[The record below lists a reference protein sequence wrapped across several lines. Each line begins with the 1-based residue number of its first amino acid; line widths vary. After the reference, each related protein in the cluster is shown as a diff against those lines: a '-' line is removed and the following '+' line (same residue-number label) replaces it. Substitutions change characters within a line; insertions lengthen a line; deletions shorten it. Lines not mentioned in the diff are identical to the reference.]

1 MNRQFRDSVWRAG
14 FKPVEEFVDFENK
27 LRTILGLG
35 SRYAPA
41 RLAIGRS
48 LVESMPPKPLTRDC
62 TFGKPIAGE
71 NLFGD
76 EIDLWISTLIMDG
89 GLQEG
94 ATVDDFRDLVEAHWA
109 RGMRLLCDELE
120 ECENDEARFL
130 IRLASFLPEE
140 STGDGAMPV
149 GMQGEVRLQVGA
161 ASRTYEKGLS
171 VDFALNGPGDS
182 PHIALMGKIGSGKTT
197 TGVEIVRQI
206 VEKTNIP
213 FLMIDPKGEFVNGED
228 VVGYMADMGVDVQA
242 IEVGQNPIPLDFL
255 PGRQVGSV
263 SVQNAAMQM
272 RDSIALCCKG
282 AGDIQKDLLRT
293 AVEKVIDADS
303 ARDLDAIKTQ
313 YRFELESH
321 DKKHDSIMSR
331 LNELTGLHCF
341 SPDMSASS
349 FFGRSWVISLKALGT
364 EEVKRLVILLLLD
377 ALKAFLLSQSDAPIS
392 YGFRS
397 LRHLLVIDEA
407 RRILGEKKYLS
418 LADLVRQ
425 GRSKGGVVMLL
436 SQDPSDFEGQT
447 DDFTTQ
453 LGTCIAFACSQT
465 QRGLKALQGVY
476 GRKVQPSEFSDTY
489 LPKGVA
495 FVKLPGRYPERI
507 TCWE

>member
-1 MNRQFRDSVWRAG
+1 MNRQFKESVWRAG
-14 FKPVEEFVDFENK
+14 FKPVEEFVEFEST
-27 LRTILGLG
+27 LRTVLGLG
-35 SRYAPA
+35 SRYEPA

-48 LVESMPPKPLTRDC
+48 LVESRAPEPLPRDC
-62 TFGKPIAGE
+62 TFGKSIAGE
-71 NLFGD
+71 HLFGG
-76 EIDLWISTLIMDG
+76 EIDLWISTLVMDG
-89 GLQEG
+89 GLREA
-94 ATVDDFRDLVEAHWA
+94 ATIDDFRDLVEAHWA
-109 RGMRLLCDELE
+109 RGMKLLCNELE
-120 ECENDEARFL
+120 ECEKDEARFL
-130 IRLASFLPEE
+130 IRLSGLLPEE
-140 STGDGAMPV
+140 STENEAMPV
-149 GMQGEVRLQVGA
+149 GAPGEVRIQVGA
-161 ASRTYEKGLS
+161 ASRTHEKGLR
-171 VDFALNGPGDS
+171 VDFTLNGPGDS
-182 PHIALMGKIGSGKTT
+182 PHIALMGKVGSGKTT

-228 VVGYMADMGVDVQA
+228 IVGRVADMGIDVKA
-242 IEVGQNPIPLDFL
+242 IEVGRIPIPLDFL

-263 SVQNAAMQM
+263 SIQNAAMQM

-293 AVEKVIDADS
+293 AVEKVIDSDG
-303 ARDLDAIKTQ
+303 ARDLDAVKTQ
-313 YRFELESH
+313 YRMELESH
-321 DKKHDSIMSR
+321 DKGHDSIMSR
-331 LNELTGLHCF
+331 LNELTSLNCF
-341 SPDMSASS
+341 SPDMSASG

-392 YGFRS
+392 NGFRS

-407 RRILGEKKYLS
+407 RRILAEKKYQS

-425 GRSKGGVVMLL
+425 GRSKGGVLMLL
-436 SQDPSDFEGQT
+436 SQDPSDFEGQA

-453 LGTCIAFACSQT
+453 LGTCVAFACSQT

-476 GRKVQPSEFSDTY
+476 GRKVQPNEFSDTY
-489 LPKGVA
+489 LSKGVA

-507 TCWE
+507 VCWE